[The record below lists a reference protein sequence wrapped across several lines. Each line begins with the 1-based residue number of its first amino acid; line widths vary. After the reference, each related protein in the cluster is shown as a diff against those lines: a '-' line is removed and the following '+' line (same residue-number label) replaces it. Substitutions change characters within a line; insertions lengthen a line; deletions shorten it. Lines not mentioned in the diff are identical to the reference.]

1 MSDMRDMSEKK
12 ALFEEEKK
20 KFRQLHGW
28 KKLGYIWDYYKLPI
42 FLLCIVL
49 YIGGYMVYRQVT
61 HRDVVL
67 YTALA
72 NIAPGEEVKEELGNG
87 FLLSR
92 EIDPKKN
99 ECYLYS
105 GLYLT
110 TEINTVDQQSAYASQ
125 MKVLAAIDG
134 EEMDVALMDKNAFDM
149 FSRSGYLCDIGEL
162 LSEKTD
168 GLYQE
173 LNSFIES
180 NVHILEDNATD
191 VALNPEMKY
200 ESETEEFPMAI
211 NVSEAP
217 LIEKAG
223 FNGEV
228 YLGVIANSPRKDMAV
243 DYIRYL
249 YGI

>member
-1 MSDMRDMSEKK
+1 MSDISEKK
-12 ALFEEEKK
+12 ALLEEEKK
-20 KFRQLHGW
+20 KFSQLHGW

-42 FLLCIVL
+42 FLLCIAL
-49 YIGGYMVYRQVT
+49 YARGYLVYRQVT
-61 HRDVVL
+61 HREVVL

-87 FLLSR
+87 FLTSR
-92 EIDPKKN
+92 EIDLKKN

-110 TEINTVDQQSAYASQ
+110 TEINAVDQQSAYASQ

-149 FSRSGYLCDIGEL
+149 FARSGYLCDISGL
-162 LSEKTD
+162 LSEKAA

-173 LNSFIES
+173 LEPFIES
-180 NVHILEDNATD
+180 NVHILKDNATD
-191 VALNPEMKY
+191 AALNPEVKY

-217 LIEKAG
+217 LIKKAG

-243 DYIRYL
+243 DYISYL
-249 YGI
+249 YEI

>member
-1 MSDMRDMSEKK
+1 MSDISEKK
-12 ALFEEEKK
+12 ALLEEEKK
-20 KFRQLHGW
+20 KFSQLHGW

-42 FLLCIVL
+42 FLLCIAL
-49 YIGGYMVYRQVT
+49 YAGGYLVYRQVT
-61 HRDVVL
+61 HKEVVL

-72 NIAPGEEVKEELGNG
+72 NIAPGEEIKEELGNG
-87 FLLSR
+87 FLTSR

-110 TEINTVDQQSAYASQ
+110 TEINAVDQQSAYASQ

-149 FSRSGYLCDIGEL
+149 FARAGYLCDISGL
-162 LSEKTD
+162 LSEKAA

-173 LNSFIES
+173 LEPFIES
-180 NVHILEDNATD
+180 NVHILKDNATD
-191 VALNPEMKY
+191 AALNPEVKY

-217 LIEKAG
+217 LIKKAG

-243 DYIRYL
+243 DYISYL

>member
-1 MSDMRDMSEKK
+1 MSDISEKK
-12 ALFEEEKK
+12 ALLEEEKK
-20 KFRQLHGW
+20 KFSQLHGW

-42 FLLCIVL
+42 FLLCIAL
-49 YIGGYMVYRQVT
+49 YAGGYLVYRQVT

-87 FLLSR
+87 FLTSR

-110 TEINTVDQQSAYASQ
+110 TEINAVDQQSTYASQ

-149 FSRSGYLCDIGEL
+149 FARAGYLCNISEF
-162 LSEKTD
+162 LSEKAA

-173 LNSFIES
+173 LEPFIES
-180 NVHILEDNATD
+180 NVHILKDNATD
-191 VALNPEMKY
+191 AALNPEVKY

-211 NVSEAP
+211 NVSEAS
-217 LIEKAG
+217 LIKKAG

-243 DYIRYL
+243 DYISYL

>member
-1 MSDMRDMSEKK
+1 MSDISEKK
-12 ALFEEEKK
+12 ALLEEEKK
-20 KFRQLHGW
+20 KFSQLHGW

-42 FLLCIVL
+42 FLLCIAL
-49 YIGGYMVYRQVT
+49 YAGGYLVYRQVT
-61 HRDVVL
+61 HREVVL

-87 FLLSR
+87 FLTSR
-92 EIDPKKN
+92 EIDLKKN

-110 TEINTVDQQSAYASQ
+110 TEINAVDQQSAYASQ

-149 FSRSGYLCDIGEL
+149 FARAGYLCNISEF
-162 LSEKTD
+162 LSEKAA

-173 LNSFIES
+173 LEPFIES
-180 NVHILEDNATD
+180 NVHILKDNATD
-191 VALNPEMKY
+191 AALNPEVKY

-211 NVSEAP
+211 NVSEAS
-217 LIEKAG
+217 LIKKAG

-243 DYIRYL
+243 DYISYL

>member
-1 MSDMRDMSEKK
+1 MSDISEKK
-12 ALFEEEKK
+12 ALLEEEKK
-20 KFRQLHGW
+20 KFSQLHGW

-42 FLLCIVL
+42 FLLCIAL
-49 YIGGYMVYRQVT
+49 YAGGYLVYRQVT

-87 FLLSR
+87 FLTSR

-110 TEINTVDQQSAYASQ
+110 TEINAVDQQSAYASQ

-149 FSRSGYLCDIGEL
+149 FAHAGYLCNISEF
-162 LSEKTD
+162 LSEKAA

-173 LNSFIES
+173 LEPFIES
-180 NVHILEDNATD
+180 NVHILKDNATD
-191 VALNPEMKY
+191 AALNPEVKY

-211 NVSEAP
+211 NVSEAS
-217 LIEKAG
+217 LIKKAG
-223 FNGEV
+223 FNGKV

-243 DYIRYL
+243 DYISYL